1 MNYTGLTEFFD
12 RLIFQTG
19 GNDRDENKKA
29 IQNCQME
36 HVRFFNDR
44 TYVHRF
50 VVLFERCTTV
60 QKGFLSFLYMRVFV
74 QPRISSGRP
83 VSIMWK
89 KIDRDIMD
97 ILKKCIDSDSDDE
110 KDNGKLANDI
120 KNKVLQELE
129 KKQQQEEAKKK
140 AENDKA
146 EYEKKERKRL
156 KKINKRKRL
165 LERRALEHKKE
176 TSTEEDTDSEEF
188 NEVKQLQNLQESID
202 EEDEETPEIIEHKQ
216 DTPEIIE
223 HKQDTPEINEQDT
236 PEIIE
241 HKQDT
246 PAIIE
251 QDTPED
257 LNEKNDL
264 SKCPCGSK
272 TLRPDLHKKTLRHRN
287 FIDMGIIHK
296 KKSQRDRNVK
306 RYVKNSRIITRC
318 ICGEDVKKSSK
329 QLHEQSVKHKYFVQ
343 HGEKMPGG
351 NYMVRCDCGTYFLKY
366 NMARHK
372 NTIGHLNYLATL

>member
-1 MNYTGLTEFFD
+1 MNYTGLTDFFD

-19 GNDRDENKKA
+19 GHDREENKKA
-29 IQNCQME
+29 IINSQIE

-44 TYVHRF
+44 TYVYRF
-50 VVLFERCTTV
+50 SVLFERCTKV
-60 QKGFLSFLYMRVFV
+60 QKGFLALLYMRVFV
-74 QPRISSGRP
+74 QPRIASGRQ

-89 KIDRDIMD
+89 KIDRTIMD
-97 ILKKCIDSDSDDE
+97 IIKKCIDDSDSDEERDTS
-110 KDNGKLANDI
+110 KLEDDI

-129 KKQQQEEAKKK
+129 KKQHQDEEKKRV
-140 AENDKA
+140 EYEKA

-165 LERRALEHKKE
+165 LERKALEGKKE
-176 TSTEEDTDSEEF
+176 LSTGEDSDNEEF
-188 NEVKQLQNLQESID
+188 NELKQLQNLQKIIN
-202 EEDEETPEIIEHKQ
+202 EDINNYETKQ
-216 DTPEIIE
+216 DIQVDLDKKNDYET
-223 HKQDTPEINEQDT
+223 KQDIQVDLDEKNDYET
-236 PEIIE
+236 
-241 HKQDT
+241 KQD
-246 PAIIE
+246 I
-251 QDTPED
+251 QED
-257 LNEKNDL
+257 LDEKNDL

-272 TLRPDLHKKTLRHRN
+272 TKRPDLHKKTIRHIN

-296 KKSQRDRNVK
+296 NKSQRDRNVK
-306 RYVKNSRIITRC
+306 RYIKNSRIITRC

-351 NYMVRCDCGTYFLKY
+351 NYMVRCDCGQYFLKY

-372 NTIGHLNYLATL
+372 NTIGHRNYIEGVINV